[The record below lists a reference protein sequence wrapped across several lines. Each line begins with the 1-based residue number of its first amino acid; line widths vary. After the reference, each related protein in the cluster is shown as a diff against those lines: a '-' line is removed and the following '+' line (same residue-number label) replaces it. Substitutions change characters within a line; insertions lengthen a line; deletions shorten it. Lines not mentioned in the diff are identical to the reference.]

1 MTILEKGTSM
11 LAKFFFP
18 LKKKIKIAGNP
29 IELLL

>member
-1 MTILEKGTSM
+1 MIILEKGTSM

-18 LKKKIKIAGNP
+18 LKKIKIAGNP